1 MRRFYKRLSEPNTP
15 AGKTLQV
22 TPLRVH
28 VRSVF
33 TRQLHYL
40 ADSGRSSD
48 NVRMAFAFLNENW
61 LPKSVLCLR
70 GYNRHK
76 FLLDLIA
83 GITVGLVALPLA
95 MAFAIASGLTPQAGI
110 YCAIV
115 TGFLISA
122 LGGSKTQIGGPTG
135 AFVVVVA
142 GIVAVHGVDG
152 LFMCTVM
159 AGVLLVIMGVTGLGS
174 AVKFIPRPVVIGFT
188 NGIAVLIASTQVK
201 DFFGLHLDKVPGVFW
216 LRMEALAANFHTLSF
231 EATALAVFTL
241 LTLIICR
248 SVSARIPGPIVA
260 LLLATFAVY
269 FFHLPVETIGT
280 RFGGIP
286 GGLPHLHVPRFRSD
300 LIHGLLGPAFT
311 VAMLGAIESL
321 MSAVVSDRMSNDR
334 HNPNVELIGQGVAN
348 VFSPMFGGLP
358 ATGAIARTATN
369 IRSGA
374 QSPVAGMIH
383 ALTLLC
389 ILLFA
394 APLVSYV
401 PMAALAGIL
410 MIVSY
415 NMGEWREIPQLLKLT
430 KTDISIWLVTFA
442 LTVFAD
448 LTVAVEAGMIL
459 AALLFISRV
468 ASTTTVSRVTD
479 DYVEDGRVHILQDK
493 DIPYYATIFRI
504 HGPFLFG
511 ATDKIYA
518 VTENLHKLPPVVIL
532 RLRNMTA
539 LDATGL
545 FAIEEIAKQLHAT
558 KRTLILCGAREQPA
572 QLIHQAEFAEVIGE
586 ENICENVQEALRRA
600 EEVYERLEAKAAV
613 GRS

>member
-1 MRRFYKRLSEPNTP
+1 MLMLESISLKLDER
-15 AGKTLQV
+15 
-22 TPLRVH
+22 
-28 VRSVF
+28 
-33 TRQLHYL
+33 
-40 ADSGRSSD
+40 
-48 NVRMAFAFLNENW
+48 W

-70 GYNRHK
+70 TYNLNK
-76 FLLDLIA
+76 LLHDVIA

-95 MAFAIASGLTPQAGI
+95 MAFSIASGLTPQAGI

-135 AFVVVVA
+135 AFVVVIA
-142 GIVAVHGVDG
+142 GIVAVHGVEG

-159 AGVLLVIMGVTGLGS
+159 AGILLMILGLTGMGT

-188 NGIAVLIASTQVK
+188 NGIAVLIASTQIK
-201 DFFGLHLDKVPGVFW
+201 DFFGLRMGKVPGEFW
-216 LRMEALAANFHTLSF
+216 LRMKAIVANFPTWSPK
-231 EATALAVFTL
+231 ATVVALGTVAVML
-241 LTLIICR
+241 VCR
-248 SVSARIPGPIVA
+248 AISNRIPGAIIAMMGATVTA
-260 LLLATFAVY
+260 YLLK
-269 FFHLPVETIGT
+269 LPVETIGT

-286 GGLPHLHVPRFRSD
+286 SGLPHLVIPTFRPD

-321 MSAVVSDRMSNDR
+321 MSAVVSDRMSDDR

-348 VFSPMFGGLP
+348 IVSPMFGGLP
-358 ATGAIARTATN
+358 ATGAIARTATS

-374 QSPVAGMIH
+374 QSPVAGMVH

-394 APLVSYV
+394 APLASFI

-410 MIVSY
+410 MVVAY

-430 KTDISIWLVTFA
+430 KTDISVWLVTFA

-459 AALLFISRV
+459 AALLFIARV
-468 ASTTTVSRVTD
+468 ASTTTVSQVTD
-479 DYVEDGRVHILQDK
+479 EYVEDGRVHILQDK

-511 ATDKIYA
+511 ATEKIS
-518 VTENLHKLPPVVIL
+518 VITEKMHNLPPIVII

-539 LDATGL
+539 IDATGL
-545 FAIEEIAKQLHAT
+545 FALEEVAKRLHAT
-558 KRTLILCGAREQPA
+558 GRTLILCGAREQPSQA
-572 QLIHQAEFAEVIGE
+572 MHQAEFEEVVGR
-586 ENICENVQEALRRA
+586 ENICPNVQEALQRA
-600 EEVYERLEAKAAV
+600 EAVFEKIEAKAAA
-613 GRS
+613 RN

>member
-1 MRRFYKRLSEPNTP
+1 
-15 AGKTLQV
+15 
-22 TPLRVH
+22 
-28 VRSVF
+28 
-33 TRQLHYL
+33 
-40 ADSGRSSD
+40 
-48 NVRMAFAFLNENW
+48 MAIALPEERW
-61 LPKSVLCLR
+61 LPRSILCLR
-70 GYNRHK
+70 GYKSSDFFH
-76 FLLDLIA
+76 DLIA
-83 GITVGLVALPLA
+83 GVTVGLVALPLA

-110 YCAIV
+110 YCAVV
-115 TGFLISA
+115 TGFLISV
-122 LGGSKTQIGGPTG
+122 LGGSRTQIGGPTG

-142 GIVAVHGVDG
+142 GIVAAHGIDG

-159 AGVLLVIMGVTGLGS
+159 AGILLIIMGATGMGT

-188 NGIAVLIASTQVK
+188 NGIAVLIGSTQIK
-201 DFFGLHLDKVPGVFW
+201 DFFGLHLDKVPGVFS
-216 LRMEALAANFHTLSF
+216 LRMQAVAASFHTLSYN
-231 EATALAVFTL
+231 ATAVAIGSVLVIL
-241 LTLIICR
+241 ICR
-248 SVSARIPGPIVA
+248 AVSNRIPGSILA
-260 LLLATFAVY
+260 LLAGTAATVLLK
-269 FFHLPVETIGT
+269 LPIETIGT

-286 GGLPHLHVPRFRSD
+286 AGLPRLEIPTFRMD

-321 MSAVVSDRMSNDR
+321 MSAVVSDRMTNDR
-334 HNPNVELIGQGVAN
+334 HNPNVELIAQGVAN
-348 VFSPMFGGLP
+348 VASPMFGGLP
-358 ATGAIARTATN
+358 ATGAIARTATS

-374 QSPVAGMIH
+374 RTPVAGMVH

-410 MIVSY
+410 MVVAY
-415 NMGEWREIPQLLKLT
+415 NMGEWREIPQLLRLT
-430 KTDISIWLVTFA
+430 KTDVSVWLVTFA

-468 ASTTTVSRVTD
+468 ASTTTVSQVTD

-511 ATDKIYA
+511 ATDKLSI
-518 VTENLHKLPPVVIL
+518 VTENVTKLPPVVIL

-545 FAIEEIAKQLHAT
+545 FALEEVARQLHAT
-558 KRTLILCGAREQPA
+558 GRVLILCGAREQPLK
-572 QLIHQAEFAEVIGE
+572 LIHQAEFEEVVGS
-586 ENICENVQEALRRA
+586 ENICDNVQEALRRA
-600 EEVYERLEAKAAV
+600 EEVYEKLEEKFVNHTQVATTN
-613 GRS
+613 